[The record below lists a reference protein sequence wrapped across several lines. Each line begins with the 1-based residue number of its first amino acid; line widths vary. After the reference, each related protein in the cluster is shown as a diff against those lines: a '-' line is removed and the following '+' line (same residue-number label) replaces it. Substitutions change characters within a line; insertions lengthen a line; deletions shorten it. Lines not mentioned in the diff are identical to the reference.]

1 MSLRLC
7 AFALNLEKN
16 LYLPLA
22 KLFYDKMPS
31 LTLKPTHKSIKAYYA
46 ALKQFDRLGVTHET
60 AVRSAFQSLLEY
72 CGRQFNLTLV
82 PEHSIT
88 VHRNRRI
95 VVDGV
100 LIDDFQ
106 LPHGYWEAKDIH
118 DDLPAEVLRKFE
130 KGYPRDNIL
139 FQTPQRAILWQNG
152 QRTLDADLNDPI
164 QLVEAL
170 ETFFSHR
177 PQEYTEWEDAVAQ
190 FKGVVPALGDSL
202 AALIQKERDTNPHF
216 TTAFKDFYEKCRQS
230 INPNLSEAAV
240 EEMLIQHL
248 LTERIFRTVFSN
260 PDFTDR
266 NVIAREIETV
276 IKALTEQAFS
286 RDDFLR
292 SLDRFYQAI
301 ERAAATINDFSQKQN
316 FLNTVYEQFF
326 QGFSVEVADTHGV
339 VYTPQPI
346 VDFMVRS
353 VDEILKTEFGNEGNG
368 GRAATRTAPTISDRD
383 VHIIDPFVGT
393 GNFIVRMMREIRPT
407 ALEDKYRGELHCNE
421 VMLLPYYIASMNI
434 EHEFYET
441 MGAYRPF
448 EGICLVDTFELAEDR
463 QLPLFAPE
471 NTQRVES
478 QKGTPMFVVIGNPPY
493 NVGQINENDNN
504 KNRKYP
510 TMDVR
515 VADTYA
521 KDSAARNKN
530 KLSDPYV
537 KAIRWASDRIGEEGV
552 VAFVTNNSFLDGV
565 AFDGMRKH
573 LADDFDAI
581 YILDLGG
588 NARRG
593 LKVSDANVFGIRVGV
608 SINLFV
614 RTGRAINRPT
624 TNDGNSVSAH
634 IFYYR
639 TDDLWNKKQ
648 KFDFLNE
655 REHIGDIDWQAIRP
669 DTRYTWLT
677 EGLHPEFETFIPMGT
692 KKAKAAKGEA
702 VEVIFK
708 IYSSGVKTNRDA
720 WAHNFNRDI
729 LAENM
734 SGMVETYN
742 AEVDR
747 WKRREDK
754 AANVDDFVIYDD
766 VKISW
771 SRDLK
776 SKLKQGKIAEYN
788 EQKVRISQHRPFTKS
803 RLYFDRAMTDFVY
816 VFPSIFPISET
827 EKENRVI
834 WLKVGQEWPMFALMV
849 NNIPDVLPQ
858 GGSQCFPFYIYD
870 EDGGNRRENVT
881 DWVLEQFRAHYRD
894 DTITKW
900 DIFHYVYG
908 LLHHP
913 DYRERYQANLKRD
926 LPRLPYMPDFWGFA
940 KAGGRLGEIHIGYE
954 AVPEY
959 PLAFIENREVSLDW
973 RVEKMKFS
981 KDKTQLVYNDF
992 LTLDGIP
999 TKAFDYRLGNRSALE
1014 WVIDQYCV
1022 KTDKRSG
1029 IVNDPNRPDDP
1040 QYIVKLI
1047 GKVITVGLETVG
1059 IVEKLPDLGI
1069 STDVHST

>member
-1 MSLRLC
+1 
-7 AFALNLEKN
+7 
-16 LYLPLA
+16 
-22 KLFYDKMPS
+22 MPS

-60 AVRSAFQSLLEY
+60 AVRSAFQSLLEQ

-118 DDLPAEVLRKFE
+118 DDLPAEVLSKFE

-152 QRTLDADLNDPI
+152 QETLDADLNDPI
-164 QLVEAL
+164 QLIEAL

-177 PQEYTEWEDAVAQ
+177 PQEYTEWEEAVAQ

-202 AALIQKERDTNPHF
+202 AALIQKERDANPHF
-216 TTAFKDFYEKCRQS
+216 TTTFEGFYEKCRQS

-301 ERAAATINDFSQKQN
+301 ERAAATINDFSQKQS

-353 VDEILKTEFGNEGNG
+353 VDQILKTEFGNGHSPSVGNADL
-368 GRAATRTAPTISDRD
+368 RSLSSPD

-393 GNFIVRMMREIRPT
+393 GNFIVRTIREIRPT

-441 MGAYRPF
+441 MGAYLPF

-478 QKGTPMFVVIGNPPY
+478 QKGAPMFVVIGNPPY
-493 NVGQINENDNN
+493 NVGQVNENDNN

-510 TMDVR
+510 TMDAR
-515 VADTYA
+515 VAETYA
-521 KDSAARNKN
+521 KDSTATNKN
-530 KLSDPYV
+530 ALADPYV

-552 VAFVTNNSFLDGV
+552 VALVTNNGFLDGV

-573 LADDFDAI
+573 LAQDFTKI
-581 YILDLGG
+581 YHVDLKG
-588 NARRG
+588 NARTSGERRRKEG
-593 LKVSDANVFGIRVGV
+593 GNIFDDQIRVGV
-608 SINLFV
+608 GISFFIKKA
-614 RTGRAINRPT
+614 RTKSEGAEVWIYAI
-624 TNDGNSVSAH
+624 
-634 IFYYR
+634 
-639 TDDLWNKKQ
+639 DDYLKARDK
-648 KFDFLNE
+648 
-655 REHIGDIDWQAIRP
+655 QAILTQFGDYTKVPMKQVTVDARH
-669 DTRYTWLT
+669 TWLT
-677 EGLHPEFETFIPMGT
+677 EGIHAEFETFSPMGT
-692 KKAKAAKGEA
+692 KETKAAEGEA

-708 IYSSGVKTNRDA
+708 DYSRGVATSRGA
-720 WAHNFNRDI
+720 WAYNFNRNA

-734 SGMVETYN
+734 SGMIETYN

-747 WKRREDK
+747 WKRRENQD
-754 AANVDDFVIYDD
+754 ANVDDFVISDD
-766 VKISW
+766 AKIKW

-776 SKLKQGKIAEYN
+776 SDLQRGKIAEYN
-788 EQKVRISQHRPFTKS
+788 EQKVRVSQYRPFTKS
-803 RLYFDRAMTDFVY
+803 NLFLDRVMNEEVY
-816 VFPSIFPISET
+816 VFPSIFPVSGT
-827 EKENRVI
+827 EVENRVI
-834 WLKVGQEWPMFALMV
+834 CVSGIGSKKPFHTLMSSL
-849 NNIPDVLPQ
+849 IPSLDILEKT
-858 GGSQCFPFYIYD
+858 QCFPFYTYD
-870 EDGGNRRENVT
+870 EDGANRRENIT
-881 DWVLEQFRAHYRD
+881 DWVLEQFRSHYRD
-894 DTITKW
+894 KTITKW

-908 LLHHP
+908 ILHHP
-913 DYRERYQANLKRD
+913 DYRERYEANLKRD
-926 LPRLPYMPDFWGFA
+926 LPRLPYTPDFWRFA
-940 KAGGRLGEIHIGYE
+940 KAGQRLGEIHIGYE

-959 PLAFIENREVSLDW
+959 PLAFIENRETPLDW
-973 RVEKMKFS
+973 RVEKMKLS
-981 KDKTQLVYNDF
+981 KDKTQLAYNDF

-999 TKAFDYRLGNRSALE
+999 AKAFDYRLGNRSALE

-1040 QYIVKLI
+1040 QYIVRLI
-1047 GKVITVGLETVG
+1047 GQVIAVSLETAG
-1059 IVEKLPDLGI
+1059 IVEGLPDLGL
-1069 STDVHST
+1069 STDAHST

>member
-1 MSLRLC
+1 MLSL
-7 AFALNLEKN
+7 N
-16 LYLPLA
+16 
-22 KLFYDKMPS
+22 
-31 LTLKPTHKSIKAYYA
+31 LKPTHKPIKAYDA
-46 ALKQFDRLGVTHET
+46 AIKQFDRLGVTHET

-72 CGRQFNLTLV
+72 CARQFNLTLV

-95 VVDGV
+95 IVDGA

-118 DDLPAEVLRKFE
+118 DNLPIQVQRKFAA
-130 KGYPRDNIL
+130 GYPRDNIL

-152 QRTLDADLNDPI
+152 QQTLDVDLNDPM
-164 QLVEAL
+164 QLIGVL

-177 PQEYTEWEDAVAQ
+177 PQEYTEWEEAVAQ
-190 FKGVVPALGDSL
+190 FKNKVPALGGSL
-202 AALIQKERDTNPHF
+202 AALIQNERDVNPHF
-216 TTAFKDFYEKCRQS
+216 TTAFEDFHVKCRQS

-292 SLDRFYQAI
+292 SLDRFYLAI
-301 ERAAATINDFSQKQN
+301 ERAAATISDFSQKQG

-353 VDEILKTEFGNEGNG
+353 VDQILKTEFGNEHGE
-368 GRAATRTAPTISDRD
+368 RAATQDAPTISDRD

-393 GNFIVRMMREIRPT
+393 GNFIVRIMREIRPT
-407 ALEDKYRGELHCNE
+407 ALEDKYTRELHCNE

-463 QLPLFAPE
+463 QLPLFALE

-478 QKGTPMFVVIGNPPY
+478 QKGTPMFVIIGNPPY
-493 NVGQINENDNN
+493 NVGQVNENDNN

-510 TMDVR
+510 TMDAR
-515 VADTYA
+515 VAATYA
-521 KDSAARNKN
+521 KASTATLKS
-530 KLSDPYV
+530 KLYDPYV

-552 VAFVTNNSFLDGV
+552 VAFVTNSSFLGDV

-588 NARRG
+588 NARKG

-614 RTGRAINRPT
+614 KTGRGVNRAT
-624 TNDGNSVSAH
+624 TDGGASVPAH

-655 REHIGDIDWQAIRP
+655 RQHIGNIDWQTIQP

-677 EGLHPEFETFIPMGT
+677 EGLHAEFETFIPMGS
-692 KKAKAAKGEA
+692 KATKAAKDEGEEA
-702 VEVIFK
+702 IFRL
-708 IYSSGVKTNRDA
+708 YSLGVVT
-720 WAHNFNRDI
+720 NRDI
-729 LAENM
+729 LAYSFDFKLLQER
-734 SGMVETYN
+734 VRTFIEIYN
-742 AEVDR
+742 STVDR
-747 WKRREDK
+747 KKRHDPNASVESFIDTNDSRIKWTRQVKASLKKLELSNYEDSHFRT
-754 AANVDDFVIYDD
+754 ALY
-766 VKISW
+766 
-771 SRDLK
+771 
-776 SKLKQGKIAEYN
+776 
-788 EQKVRISQHRPFTKS
+788 RPFIQKY
-803 RLYFDRAMTDFVY
+803 LYFDNFWNEERY
-816 VFPSIFPISET
+816 QQYRIFPTPKT
-827 EKENRVI
+827 EMENRVI
-834 WLKVGQEWPMFALMV
+834 CVAGIGDRKGFGCLIT
-849 NNIPDVLPQ
+849 NIIPTLDLAFEKT
-858 GGSQCFPFYIYD
+858 QCFPFYTYD
-870 EDGGNRRENVT
+870 EDGGSRRENIT
-881 DWVLEQFRAHYRD
+881 DWALEQFRTHYRD
-894 DTITKW
+894 ETITKW

-913 DYRERYQANLKRD
+913 EYRERYQANLKRD
-926 LPRLPYMPDFWGFA
+926 LPRLPFGSDFWGFA
-940 KAGGRLGEIHIGYE
+940 KAGQRLGEIHIGYE

-959 PLAFIENREVSLDW
+959 PLDFIENREVPLDW
-973 RVEKMKFS
+973 YVEKMKLS

-999 TKAFDYRLGNRSALE
+999 PKAFDYRLGNRSALE
-1014 WVIDQYCV
+1014 WVINQYCV

-1029 IVNDPNRPDDP
+1029 IVNDPNRVDDP
-1040 QYIVKLI
+1040 QYIVKLV
-1047 GKVITVGLETVG
+1047 GKVITVSLEAVG
-1059 IVEKLPDLGI
+1059 IVGGLPDLGR
-1069 STDVHST
+1069 SADARSA